1 MGRDTPC
8 RTDSCPRNPQRPRSR
23 RRRATPPWRQTDSR
37 AGKGAVEAFASPRD
51 SPSRRR
57 RTDARA
63 RATTRRTGKRVRRER
78 PRTSPGPCAA
88 PRCVLVARRG
98 APSSRIFKRFCSGPV
113 RDGRSD
119 KTERFRPKRCS
130 CAKRRL
136 AKAGTAVQIWPT
148 HPSSAMVSEGTPTRV
163 QLHLYDLSQGMARV
177 MSAQLLG
184 KQLDGIWHT
193 GIVAYGQDF
202 ISAEASSAA
211 LPDAPTSDARS
222 R

>member
-37 AGKGAVEAFASPRD
+37 AGKVPLRLL
-51 SPSRRR
+51 PL
-57 RTDARA
+57 
-63 RATTRRTGKRVRRER
+63 RER
-78 PRTSPGPCAA
+78 SAESRTANGRACASDAASGQTRAKGTSADESRPCAA
-88 PRCVLVARRG
+88 PRYVLVARRG

-184 KQLDGIWHT
+184 KQLDGIRHT
-193 GIVAYGQDF
+193 GIVAYGQEF